1 MKPHLQIALRDSTTA
16 TRSYVIVNPL
26 LAKHLPSVPSISLEY
41 FSRLGDE
48 VAAACK
54 GERVLV
60 IGFAETATAVGA
72 AVARAI
78 EDAVYVHTTRETP
91 AAALDDRTAPKDML
105 VAEFME
111 EHSHARNQ
119 ALYLREGTHDLSKY
133 DRLVFVEDEITTGK
147 TILNFLRNVVYS
159 GKITVSAL
167 VFNGFDEGAFTE
179 YDADF
184 CCLQRVGYVRRLE
197 FAGLPNPRS
206 GTDIGV
212 YHDKCAE
219 LAGEIISDINMAD
232 IKDKDVL
239 ILGTEEFMY
248 PALILGREIEK
259 TARGVKSHSTT
270 RTPLLPQD
278 GENYPLHSRHSF
290 SSPYDG
296 ERVTYLYNLASRD
309 TVIIITD
316 APGSLGEELIG
327 VLRSRGC
334 ANIYFTRIQNAS

>member
-1 MKPHLQIALRDSTTA
+1 MRPHLQIALRDSTTA

-26 LAKHLPSVPSISLEY
+26 LAKHLPSVPSVSLEY
-41 FSRLGDE
+41 FKQLGDE
-48 VAAACK
+48 VAVTCK

-72 AVARAI
+72 AVAHTI
-78 EDAVYVHTTRETP
+78 EDAVYVHTTRET
-91 AAALDDRTAPKDML
+91 LAPPSESGGKL
-105 VAEFME
+105 VAEFLE

-119 ALYLREGTHDLSKY
+119 ALYLREQLRDLSKY

-147 TILNFLRNVVYS
+147 TILNFLRNVAYR

-167 VFNGFDEGAFTE
+167 VFNGFDEGAFAE

-184 CCLQRVGYVRRLE
+184 CCLQKVGYFRRLE
-197 FAGLPNPRS
+197 FSGLPNPRS
-206 GTDIGV
+206 GVDIGL

-219 LAGEIISDINMAD
+219 LAGKIASAVSVTD

-239 ILGTEEFMY
+239 VLGTEEFMY
-248 PALILGREIEK
+248 PALMLGLEIEK

-270 RTPLLPQD
+270 RTPLLPQSGAD
-278 GENYPLHSRHSF
+278 YPLHSRQSF
-290 SSPYDG
+290 SSPYEG
-296 ERVTYLYNLASRD
+296 ERVTYLYNLASCD

-316 APGSLGEELIG
+316 ALGSGGEALIG
-327 VLRSRGC
+327 AVQNRGC
-334 ANIYFTRIQNAS
+334 VNIYFVRIRNAS

>member
-1 MKPHLQIALRDSTTA
+1 MKPLLQIALRDSTTA

-26 LAKHLPSVPSISLEY
+26 LAKHLPSVPSVSLEY
-41 FSRLGDE
+41 FRQLGDD
-48 VAAACK
+48 VAAGCK
-54 GERVLV
+54 GERALV

-78 EDAVYVHTTRETP
+78 KDAVYVHTTRETLACP
-91 AAALDDRTAPKDML
+91 PEGGERL
-105 VAEFME
+105 VAEFLE

-119 ALYLREGTHDLSKY
+119 ALYLREELRDLSGY

-147 TILNFLRNVVYS
+147 TILNFLRNVAYR

-167 VFNGFDEGAFTE
+167 VFNGFDEGAFAE

-184 CCLQRVGYVRRLE
+184 YCLQKVGYVKRLE

-206 GTDIGV
+206 GVGMNL
-212 YHDKCAE
+212 YHGKCE
-219 LAGEIISDINMAD
+219 GLAVEIISAMSATD

-239 ILGTEEFMY
+239 VLGTEEFMY

-259 TARGVKSHSTT
+259 TARVVKSHSTT
-270 RTPLLPQD
+270 RTPLLPQSGAD
-278 GENYPLHSRHSF
+278 YPLHSRQSF

-296 ERVTYLYNLASRD
+296 ERVTYLYNLTPCD
-309 TVIIITD
+309 TAIIITD
-316 APGSLGEELIG
+316 AAGSGEEGLIGEVRSLGC
-327 VLRSRGC
+327 V
-334 ANIYFTRIQNAS
+334 NIYFVRIRNAS